1 MVDSN
6 LDSEKIDFR
15 GQEALAKINPV
26 SANYIESESV
36 VTMSRCEMIC
46 TFRIS
51 MLERPEMAV
60 QRALFDLPSIFDY
73 FFNHVHILS
82 SLVLAAKEESE
93 GELSNFEVQ
102 CQELSI
108 LTKDIGI
115 WR

>member
-60 QRALFDLPSIFDY
+60 QRALFDLPSIFDH

-82 SLVLAAKEESE
+82 SLVLAAKD
-93 GELSNFEVQ
+93 SNFEVQ
-102 CQELSI
+102 
-108 LTKDIGI
+108 
-115 WR
+115 